1 MRWNYIIPLL
11 SILPLFK
18 MAFDDYRKREIHVLW
33 LFLFAILVIAGCFL
47 QKDCIIVLSNMFYNT
62 LVLSLLLTS
71 IIIWL
76 SVRKREFVNPFI
88 EHLGWGDIIFLMALT
103 PVFNSRNYLI
113 YLIASSIFSIIYW
126 VVYNE
131 LKRNRNNRDSAI
143 PLVTTASITYVAYL
157 IFNI

>member
-1 MRWNYIIPLL
+1 
-11 SILPLFK
+11 